1 MLMQTADY
9 THCQAD
15 GTQAAAD
22 DNFTSSLWPP
32 LRGVQTAANPE
43 AGAVIQRLWQEEL
56 AASSQLLQREMVL
69 YYDGD
74 CELQGYIVRPS
85 SQQTTQLL
93 PCVLVAHTAVGVQ
106 EDLMLYTL
114 DRIAALG
121 YIAFG
126 LDMFGTRQAL
136 WNRAESLAARAP
148 LTADRSL
155 MRQRATAALD
165 AALALSDI
173 DPSKVAIVGYCFGG
187 LVALDLA
194 RSGAAVKAA
203 ITFHGILTPPSPPF
217 TTAPVADCKVL
228 VLHGE
233 QDPFV
238 PPAQVHALLAEMQR
252 SGTQCSVQRYSSAG
266 HAFTRPEKVMPTDKQ
281 SCLWYDDLAAASS
294 WTAMQEC
301 LREVFS

>member
-1 MLMQTADY
+1 MRTCTGAMD
-9 THCQAD
+9 
-15 GTQAAAD
+15 AD
-22 DNFTSSLWPP
+22 DSFTSSLWLS
-32 LRGVQTAANPE
+32 LRGVQTAADPT
-43 AGAVIQRLWQEEL
+43 AGAVLQRLWQAEL
-56 AASSQLLQREMVL
+56 AESSQQLQRERVL

-74 CELQGYIVRPS
+74 CELQGYVVRPS
-85 SQQTTQLL
+85 LQQTAQL

-106 EDLMLYTL
+106 EDLMLHTL

-126 LDMFGTRQAL
+126 LDMFGTGRAL
-136 WNRAESLAARAP
+136 WDRAESVAARAP

-165 AALALSDI
+165 AALALPGV
-173 DPSKVAIVGYCFGG
+173 DPSRVAIVGYCFGG

-203 ITFHGILTPPSPPF
+203 ITFHGILTPPSPQF
-217 TTAPVADCKVL
+217 TTTPAADCKVL

-238 PPAQVHALLAEMQR
+238 PPAQVDAMLAEMQR
-252 SGTQCSVQRYSSAG
+252 SGTQCSVQRYSTAG
-266 HAFTRPEKVMPTDKQ
+266 HAFTRPEKVLAADRE
-281 SCLWYDDLAAASS
+281 SGLWYDETAAASS
-294 WTAMQEC
+294 WAAMQEC
-301 LREVFS
+301 LREAFN